1 MRSYGQY
8 CAMAKALDL
17 VGDRWTLLI
26 VRELLLRGQCRYTD
40 LRQGLPGIATNLL
53 ADRLRELEQAGLIR
67 REAAP
72 PPVATTVFRLTRR
85 GEELAPVVHA
95 LGRWGAPL
103 MGTRAAGDAF
113 CSHWLAMPL
122 ELPLRDRKPH
132 RAPITIEVRSGDQPM
147 LIETVDGEVRTR
159 PGSADHPDAVL
170 TGPPEL
176 VVGVLTGRLDLADAR
191 ARGLEYD
198 GDPKTLRR
206 VQPARE

>member
-53 ADRLRELEQAGLIR
+53 AERLRELEQAGVIR

-85 GEELAPVVHA
+85 GEELAPVFVEHV
-95 LGRWGAPL
+95 GDDYL
-103 MGTRAAGDAF
+103 MIATDYPHSDAIDKFPDKTVGDISSNEKISRESRTKILWDNPTRAYSLGA
-113 CSHWLAMPL
+113 
-122 ELPLRDRKPH
+122 
-132 RAPITIEVRSGDQPM
+132 
-147 LIETVDGEVRTR
+147 
-159 PGSADHPDAVL
+159 
-170 TGPPEL
+170 
-176 VVGVLTGRLDLADAR
+176 
-191 ARGLEYD
+191 
-198 GDPKTLRR
+198 
-206 VQPARE
+206 